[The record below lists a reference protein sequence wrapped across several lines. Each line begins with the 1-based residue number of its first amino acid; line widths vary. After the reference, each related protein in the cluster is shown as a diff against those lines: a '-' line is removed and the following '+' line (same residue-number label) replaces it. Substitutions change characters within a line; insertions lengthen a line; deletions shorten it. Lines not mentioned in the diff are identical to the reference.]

1 MSVLADSGTVDLSG
15 VVGSILRNY
24 QNVLQNCLQVV
35 TGDPAALT
43 QAASSASDQANNL
56 SCVAGTVQQQAQ
68 SLSAQWE
75 GNAFDAFSTS
85 TGNFATELDAVHD
98 TLVQESQRLTGAA
111 TALTN
116 AKSAMDSVLSQF
128 TSAANQLLSES
139 SAASPAAVNAFINA
153 AEQLGQSAVRAA
165 TSIIEQLGS
174 ALAGIFGLATESS
187 SEAKEGGEKGEEG
200 GEEKKKFGASESDQ
214 KKAMQKW
221 LANQPWF
228 KDWYKSTYGKNPD
241 PEHLKFGALNWFD
254 QDDVIDGR
262 RRPKSAPWST
272 FGNSDWYKVTTKG
285 LLPTSAPLKA
295 DTPFGSLADPPE
307 DASTAQKLLHD
318 SNMTIVSSGDH
329 DVYNGADNGMGYE
342 AKDSGKVDLGS
353 YGTLAGKSDFDA
365 GLHVTDNASLNV
377 HGGQLQATADLKGT
391 LLDAN
396 ASGTYK
402 DGILGADGKVD
413 GFVGGDLS
421 GHLTGGVNGVELHVN
436 GFAGAQVSG
445 SASADV
451 GGLGVGVNGSLQA
464 GVGAQ
469 LDGQA
474 TWNNG
479 DVKVNFKAGAA
490 LGLGASVGGNV
501 EVNLPKMWDN
511 VQQYGSSVANSVSSA
526 ASSAA
531 DAIGRAASN
540 APNYWGGW

>member
-1 MSVLADSGTVDLSG
+1 MSVATDSGTVDLSG
-15 VVGSILRNY
+15 VVGSILRRY
-24 QNVLQNCLQVV
+24 QGALANCQQVV
-35 TGDPAALT
+35 TGDPGALT
-43 QAASSASDQANNL
+43 NAATSASDQANNL
-56 SCVAGTVQQQAQ
+56 AAVAGTVQQQAQ
-68 SLSAQWE
+68 SLGMQWE
-75 GNAFDAFSTS
+75 GSAFDAFHGS
-85 TGNFATELDAVHD
+85 TGNLATELDAVRD
-98 TLVQESQRLTGAA
+98 TLVQEAQRLSSAA

-116 AKSAMDSVLSQF
+116 SKSAMDSVLSQF
-128 TSAANQLLSES
+128 TSAANQLLAES

-153 AEQLGQSAVRAA
+153 AEQLGQSAVKAA

-174 ALAGIFGLATESS
+174 ALAGIFGLSAEPAVEGETE
-187 SEAKEGGEKGEEG
+187 
-200 GEEKKKFGASESDQ
+200 EEKKKFGNTESDQ
-214 KKAMQKW
+214 KKAVQKW

-228 KDWYKSTYGKNPD
+228 KSWYKNTYGKNPD

-254 QDDVIDGR
+254 ENDVLDGR

-272 FGNSDWYKVTTKG
+272 FTNSGWYKVTSDGFT
-285 LLPTSAPLKA
+285 PTSAPLKA
-295 DTPFGSLADPPE
+295 NTPFGSLADPPE
-307 DASTAQKLLHD
+307 DASTATKLLHD
-318 SNMTIVSSGDH
+318 SNVTLWSSGDNT
-329 DVYNGADNGMGYE
+329 VYNGADHGLGYE
-342 AKDSGKVDLGS
+342 VKDNGKLDMGS
-353 YGTLAGKSDFDA
+353 YGTLSGKADFDA
-365 GLHVTDNASLNV
+365 GLQVTDNASVNI
-377 HGGQLQATADLKGT
+377 HGGQLQASGDLKGT
-391 LLDAN
+391 LVDAT

-421 GHLTGGVNGVELHVN
+421 GHFTGGINGGQVGGELHLN
-436 GFAGAQVSG
+436 AFAGAQVSG

-479 DVKVNFKAGAA
+479 DVKVNFRAGAA
-490 LGLGASVGGNV
+490 LGLGASIGGNV

-511 VQQYGSSVANSVSSA
+511 VQQYGNSVVNSVSGA

-531 DAIGRAASN
+531 DAIGRAATN
-540 APNYWGGW
+540 ASAGGYWGGW

>member
-43 QAASSASDQANNL
+43 AAATSATDQASSL
-56 SCVAGTVQQQAQ
+56 SSVAGTVQQQAQ
-68 SLSAQWE
+68 GLGAQWE
-75 GNAFDAFSTS
+75 GGAFDAFSTS
-85 TGNFATELDAVHD
+85 TGNLATELDAVHD
-98 TLVQESQRLTGAA
+98 TLTQEAQKLTSAA
-111 TALTN
+111 NALTT
-116 AKSAMDSVLSQF
+116 AKSAMDNVISQF

-139 SAASPAAVNAFINA
+139 SAASPAATNAFIDA
-153 AEQLGQSAVRAA
+153 AQQLGQSAVSAA
-165 TSIIEQLGS
+165 TQIIEQLGAS
-174 ALAGIFGLATESS
+174 LASIFGL
-187 SEAKEGGEKGEEG
+187 SEAESGEGGDKSEEG
-200 GEEKKKFGASESDQ
+200 DEENKKLGNTEIEQ
-214 KKAMQKW
+214 KKAVNKW

-228 KDWYKSTYGKNPD
+228 KSWYKSTYGKD
-241 PEHLKFGALNWFD
+241 PNEESIKFGALNWFD
-254 QDDVIDGR
+254 EDDVLDGR
-262 RRPKSAPWST
+262 GRPKSAAFSAFT
-272 FGNSDWYKVTTKG
+272 NSGWYKVTSDG
-285 LLPTSAPLKA
+285 FSPTSAPLKA
-295 DTPFGSLADPPE
+295 DTPFGSLADPDE
-307 DASTAQKLLHD
+307 DASTGSKLLHD
-318 SNMTIVSSGDH
+318 SNVTLWNSGDQTL
-329 DVYNGADNGMGYE
+329 YNGADNGLGYE
-342 AKDSGKVDLGS
+342 AKDSGSLNMGAA
-353 YGTLAGKSDFDA
+353 GTLSGKADFDA
-365 GLHVTDNASLNV
+365 GPQLTDNGSLTI
-377 HGGQLQATADLKGT
+377 HGGQFQASGDLKGT
-391 LLDAN
+391 LVDAN
-396 ASGTYK
+396 ASGTYQ

-413 GFVGGDLS
+413 GYVGGDLS
-421 GHLTGGVNGVELHVN
+421 GHLTAGTTGVEAHVN
-436 GFAGAQVSG
+436 AFAGAQVSG

-479 DVKVNFKAGAA
+479 DIKVNFKAGAA

-531 DAIGRAASN
+531 DAIGKAASN
-540 APNYWGGW
+540 APSYWGGW

>member
-1 MSVLADSGTVDLSG
+1 MSVATDSGTVDLSG

-24 QNVLQNCLQVV
+24 QGMLQNCQQVV

-43 QAASSASDQANNL
+43 SAANSASDQANNL
-56 SCVAGTVQQQAQ
+56 SCVAGTVQQQAR
-68 SLSAQWE
+68 SLGAQWE
-75 GNAFDAFSTS
+75 GSAFDAFSGS
-85 TGNFATELDAVHD
+85 TGNLATELDAVHD
-98 TLVQESQRLTGAA
+98 TLVQEAQRLTSAA

-128 TSAANQLLSES
+128 TSAANQLLAES

-153 AEQLGQSAVRAA
+153 AQQLGQSAVDAA

-174 ALAGIFGLATESS
+174 ALASIFGLAES
-187 SEAKEGGEKGEEG
+187 EPAGEKGEKGEG
-200 GEEKKKFGASESDQ
+200 AETEEEKKKFGSSESDQ
-214 KKAMQKW
+214 KKAAQRW
-221 LANQPWF
+221 LAKQPWF
-228 KDWYKSTYGKNPD
+228 QSWYKSTYGKNPD

-254 QDDVIDGR
+254 NDDVLDGR

-272 FGNSDWYKVTTKG
+272 FTNSGWYKVTSDG
-285 LLPTSAPLKA
+285 FSPTSAPLKA

-307 DASTAQKLLHD
+307 DASAATKLLHD
-318 SNMTIVSSGDH
+318 SNVTLWNSGDQTI
-329 DVYNGADNGMGYE
+329 YNGADHGLGYE
-342 AKDSGKVDLGS
+342 AKDSGKVDLGG
-353 YGTLAGKSDFDA
+353 YGTLSGKADFDA
-365 GLHVTDNASLNV
+365 GPQLTDNASLNI
-377 HGGQLQATADLKGT
+377 HGGQLQASGDLKGT
-391 LLDAN
+391 LLDAT

-421 GHLTGGVNGVELHVN
+421 GHLTGGINGGELHVN
-436 GFAGAQVSG
+436 AFAGAQVSG

-464 GVGAQ
+464 GIGAQ

-479 DVKVNFKAGAA
+479 DVKVNFRAGAA

-511 VQQYGSSVANSVSSA
+511 VQQYGNSVVNSVSNA
-526 ASSAA
+526 ANSAA
-531 DAIGRAASN
+531 DAIGRAANN
-540 APNYWGGW
+540 AGGYWGGW

>member
-1 MSVLADSGTVDLSG
+1 MSVATDSGTVDLSG
-15 VVGSILRNY
+15 VVGSILRKY
-24 QNVLQNCLQVV
+24 QGVLANCQQVV
-35 TGDPAALT
+35 TGDPGALT
-43 QAASSASDQANNL
+43 NAATSASDQANNL
-56 SCVAGTVQQQAQ
+56 AAVAGTVQQQAQ
-68 SLSAQWE
+68 SLGAQWE
-75 GNAFDAFSTS
+75 GTAFDAFSGS
-85 TGNFATELDAVHD
+85 TGNLATELDAVRD
-98 TLVQESQRLTGAA
+98 TLVQEARRLTSAA

-116 AKSAMDSVLSQF
+116 SKSAMDSVLSQF
-128 TSAANQLLSES
+128 TSAANQLLAES

-153 AEQLGQSAVRAA
+153 AEQLGQSAVSAA

-174 ALAGIFGLATESS
+174 TLASIFGLS
-187 SEAKEGGEKGEEG
+187 SESAGEGEKGEKGEAG
-200 GEEKKKFGASESDQ
+200 EGEEKKKLGNSESDQ
-214 KKAMQKW
+214 KKAVQKW

-241 PEHLKFGALNWFD
+241 AEHLKFGALNWFD
-254 QDDVIDGR
+254 ENDVLDGR
-262 RRPKSAPWST
+262 RNPKSAPWST
-272 FGNSDWYKVTTKG
+272 FTNSGWYKVTSDGFT
-285 LLPTSAPLKA
+285 PTSAPLKA

-307 DASTAQKLLHD
+307 DASTATKLLHD
-318 SNMTIVSSGDH
+318 SNVTLWNSGDNT
-329 DVYNGADNGMGYE
+329 VYNGADHGLGYE
-342 AKDSGKVDLGS
+342 AKDSGSVDMGS
-353 YGTLAGKSDFDA
+353 YGTLSGKADFDA
-365 GLHVTDNASLNV
+365 GPQLTDNASMNI
-377 HGGQLQATADLKGT
+377 HGGQFQASGDLKGT
-391 LLDAN
+391 LVDAT

-421 GHLTGGVNGVELHVN
+421 GHLTGGVNGAELHLN

-479 DVKVNFKAGAA
+479 DVKVNFRAGAA

-511 VQQYGSSVANSVSSA
+511 AQQYGNSVVNSVSGA

-540 APNYWGGW
+540 AGGYWGGW

>member
-43 QAASSASDQANNL
+43 AAATSASDQASNL
-56 SCVAGTVQQQAQ
+56 AGVAGAVQQQAQ
-68 SLSAQWE
+68 SLGAQWE
-75 GNAFDAFSTS
+75 GIAFDAFNTS
-85 TGNFATELDAVHD
+85 TGNLATELDAVHD
-98 TLVQESQRLTGAA
+98 TLTQEAQRLTSAA

-153 AEQLGQSAVRAA
+153 AEQLGQSAVKAA

-174 ALAGIFGLATESS
+174 TLASIFGLAPEST
-187 SEAKEGGEKGEEG
+187 SEEKGGDKGEEG
-200 GEEKKKFGASESDQ
+200 DEEKKKLGATESDQ
-214 KKAMQKW
+214 KKAVQKW

-228 KDWYKSTYGKNPD
+228 KNWYKSTYGRNPD

-254 QDDVIDGR
+254 EDDVLDGR

-272 FGNSDWYKVTTKG
+272 FTNSGWYKVTSNG
-285 LLPTSAPLKA
+285 FLPASAPLKA

-307 DASTAQKLLHD
+307 DASTATKLLHD
-318 SNMTIVSSGDH
+318 SNVTIWNSGDH
-329 DVYNGADNGMGYE
+329 TVYNGADNGYGYE
-342 AKDSGKVDLGS
+342 AKDSGKLDMGS
-353 YGTLAGKSDFDA
+353 YGTLSGKADFDA
-365 GLHVTDNASLNV
+365 GLQVSDNASMSV
-377 HGGQLQATADLKGT
+377 HGGQFQASGDLKGT
-391 LLDAN
+391 LLDAS

-402 DGILGADGKVD
+402 DGILGTDGKVD

-421 GHLTGGVNGVELHVN
+421 GHVTGGQNGVELHLN

-490 LGLGASVGGNV
+490 LGVGASVGGNV

-511 VQQYGSSVANSVSSA
+511 VTQYGSSVATSVSNAANSA
-526 ASSAA
+526 AE
-531 DAIGRAASN
+531 AIGRAASN